1 MKGRLAVNCIFVFA
15 LLLGLPAAAA
25 RSFLRPKEI
34 NYYEN
39 RYAVQYPA
47 FSAAGALDGSFQDQT
62 EEALADQLP
71 GAQRMKETVHTG
83 RSRMEQAMLTP
94 LLPAMLLS
102 SSFNPFIYF
111 RF

>member
-1 MKGRLAVNCIFVFA
+1 MKGRLAGNCIFVFA
-15 LLLGLPAAAA
+15 LLLGLLAAAA

-47 FSAAGALDGSFQDQT
+47 FSAAGALDSSPLWTAVKDLLCL
-62 EEALADQLP
+62 ALL
-71 GAQRMKETVHTG
+71 GVCI
-83 RSRMEQAMLTP
+83 
-94 LLPAMLLS
+94 AMLLS
-102 SSFNPFIYF
+102 SSFNPFVYF